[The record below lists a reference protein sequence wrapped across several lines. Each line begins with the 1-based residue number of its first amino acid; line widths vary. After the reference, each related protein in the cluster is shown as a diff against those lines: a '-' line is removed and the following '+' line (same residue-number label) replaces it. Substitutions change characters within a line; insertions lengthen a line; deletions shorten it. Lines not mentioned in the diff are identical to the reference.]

1 MSLTKDE
8 QTFWARV
15 KALAQN
21 NLGQASYDFF
31 IEPAKLLE
39 ITDHNAKIYLDNNMH
54 RDFGKSKK
62 ISSKQPVLKYLAPKL
77 AFPSIQQTTST
88 LLIMKMRIRLQKH
101 LNFRKRTNL
110 LPQK

>member
-1 MSLTKDE
+1 MSLTQDE
-8 QTFWARV
+8 QKFWARV

-54 RDFGKSKK
+54 RDFWKTRRPHQNSR
-62 ISSKQPVLKYLAPKL
+62 
-77 AFPSIQQTTST
+77 F
-88 LLIMKMRIRLQKH
+88 
-101 LNFRKRTNL
+101 
-110 LPQK
+110 

>member
-31 IEPAKLLE
+31 IEPAQLLE
-39 ITDHNAKIYLDNNMH
+39 ITDHNAKI
-54 RDFGKSKK
+54 
-62 ISSKQPVLKYLAPKL
+62 
-77 AFPSIQQTTST
+77 
-88 LLIMKMRIRLQKH
+88 
-101 LNFRKRTNL
+101 
-110 LPQK
+110 